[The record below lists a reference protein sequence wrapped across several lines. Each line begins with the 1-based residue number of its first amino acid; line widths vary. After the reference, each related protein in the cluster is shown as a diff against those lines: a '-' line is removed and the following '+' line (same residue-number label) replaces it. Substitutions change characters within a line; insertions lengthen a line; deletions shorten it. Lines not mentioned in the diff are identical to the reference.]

1 MCDVRKGKTLEI
13 VPIYYYCLGCMLMFC
28 SCAIYCTKCIANKH
42 DFTCQ
47 SCVFRMYTDIVGSV
61 FYVYG
66 KNLSFHVVEHM
77 IAKVMWNLLGWNR
90 VWLKEHH
97 FCGTCRWIQ
106 INLNNF
112 SCDTLLKTISWN
124 WKRFNLNKLHAWII
138 KKKIRKLHKLV

>member
-1 MCDVRKGKTLEI
+1 MCDVRKEKTLEI

-66 KNLSFHVVEHM
+66 KNLSFHVVEQTHDCKSNVKFIGLKSCLIERTSFLRYM
-77 IAKVMWNLLGWNR
+77 QMNPDQFKQLCMWHTF
-90 VWLKEHH
+90 KD
-97 FCGTCRWIQ
+97 
-106 INLNNF
+106 NF
-112 SCDTLLKTISWN
+112 MELKTI
-124 WKRFNLNKLHAWII
+124 
-138 KKKIRKLHKLV
+138 